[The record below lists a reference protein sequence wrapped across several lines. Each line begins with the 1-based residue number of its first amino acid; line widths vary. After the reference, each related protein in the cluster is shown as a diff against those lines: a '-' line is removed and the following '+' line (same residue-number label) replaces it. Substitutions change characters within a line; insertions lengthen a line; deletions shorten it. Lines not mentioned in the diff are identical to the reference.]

1 MDKEIFIEFYKN
13 CSSINKLVIDEEAI
27 GRYKSYK

>member
-13 CSSINKLVIDEEAI
+13 CSSINKLVIDEAI